1 MEDKNKPSLE
11 TLWAKYHRTLEL
23 LKDALEKL
31 EQKPKEVE
39 RIVEVERVVEV
50 PVTEYLEVP
59 VDKVIDISDQERSKF
74 QKRIQELENKV
85 LGLEKINKQLS
96 REHWGKPSK
105 KIIDD
110 NTYEIKTEARF
121 NRLVSE
127 VKSGSLDIN
136 NLNPQEQE
144 IVKRLLKNE

>member
-1 MEDKNKPSLE
+1 MEDKNKASLE
-11 TLWAKYHRTLEL
+11 TVWAKYHRTLEL

-39 RIVEVERVVEV
+39 RIVEVERVIEV

-59 VDKVIDISDQERSKF
+59 VDKVIDISDQERSRF

-85 LGLEKINKQLS
+85 LELEKINKQLT

-105 KIIDD
+105 KVIDD
-110 NTYEIKTEARF
+110 NTYEIKTEARY

-136 NLNPQEQE
+136 NLNPQEQD

>member
-11 TLWAKYHRTLEL
+11 TVWAKYHRTLEL

-85 LGLEKINKQLS
+85 LGLEKINKQL
-96 REHWGKPSK
+96 
-105 KIIDD
+105 
-110 NTYEIKTEARF
+110 
-121 NRLVSE
+121 
-127 VKSGSLDIN
+127 KSL
-136 NLNPQEQE
+136 
-144 IVKRLLKNE
+144 

>member
-1 MEDKNKPSLE
+1 MEDKNKASLE
-11 TLWAKYHRTLEL
+11 TVWAKYHRTLEL

-31 EQKPKEVE
+31 EQKPKQ
-39 RIVEVERVVEV
+39 IEVERVV
-50 PVTEYLEVP
+50 
-59 VDKVIDISDQERSKF
+59 DISDIEKNRYE
-74 QKRIQELENKV
+74 KRILELENRIAS
-85 LGLEKINKQLS
+85 LEKINSQLS
-96 REHWGKPSK
+96 KEHWGKPSK

-110 NTYEIKTEARF
+110 NTYEQKTEARY

-127 VKSGSLDIN
+127 VKSGSLDIS